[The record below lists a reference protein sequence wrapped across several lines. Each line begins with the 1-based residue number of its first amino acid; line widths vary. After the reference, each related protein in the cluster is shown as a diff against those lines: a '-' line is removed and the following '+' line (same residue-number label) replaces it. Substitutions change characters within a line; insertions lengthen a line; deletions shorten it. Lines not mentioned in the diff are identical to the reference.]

1 METRKSWGMVVLAGL
16 FAVTVIGVAS
26 ITYFSESK
34 DSPASITPVASED
47 GRGDTDGDGLPDWQ
61 ETLLGTDPT
70 KADTDGDGVSDKDEV
85 AIGANPTAW
94 GTATGT
100 KDRDPNAPST
110 TETLARDLYA
120 DYTKLTEKG
129 TFTADERDEVFAGII
144 KRDIVPLD
152 LGQNLTIADMK
163 IKAGAPVDA
172 YTALI
177 TVIFRESTRVREYEL
192 ATFARAVNTDT
203 FSGTPALKD
212 AATLYA
218 YIAKALLEVEV
229 PPELAHEHLAA
240 TKSVGALA
248 YAVSL
253 MGNWKGDPLDAL
265 SYIDAFNRAETES
278 QKSVNELFSL
288 AAELLKKS

>member
-26 ITYFSESK
+26 ATYFSESK
-34 DSPASITPVASED
+34 DAPATVTPVADNE
-47 GRGDTDGDGLPDWQ
+47 GRGDADADGLPDWQ
-61 ETLLGTDPT
+61 ETLLGTDST
-70 KADTDGDGVSDKDEV
+70 KVDTDGDGISDKDEV
-85 AIGANPTAW
+85 ATGANPTAW
-94 GTATGT
+94 GTATT
-100 KDRDPNAPST
+100 NPDPNQLPT
-110 TETLARDLYA
+110 TEALARDLYA

-144 KRDIVPLD
+144 KRDIVSPD
-152 LGQNLTIADMK
+152 LTQNLTIADMK

-203 FSGTPALKD
+203 FSGTPECSELV
-212 AATLYA
+212 LSYA

-240 TKSVGALA
+240 TKSVGA
-248 YAVSL
+248 
-253 MGNWKGDPLDAL
+253 P
-265 SYIDAFNRAETES
+265 
-278 QKSVNELFSL
+278 
-288 AAELLKKS
+288 